1 MIPITNLDIEW
12 YQYILLAIIAI
23 AVFGSTYWLYPHAIK
38 WMMAKGYAGYDIH
51 KKERPATAESGG
63 IVFSLTIM
71 VGLIF
76 TAVLFPT
83 LWKEILIFVITILL
97 AAVVGWIDDRRQ
109 LSSLK
114 KILFMFVTGLPV
126 FIANLPFIH
135 FVEVSNPVIPVLGR
149 LQLTIIY
156 PLLIPISIMIMT
168 NTVNMLEGYNGEGSG
183 TTSIALVFMIFAS
196 ILLGSGQGVIYG
208 VIVFS
213 GLIAFY
219 LFNRYPAKIF
229 PGDTGT
235 LVIGAS
241 LALIGIFGSIEVI
254 LILVMLP
261 QIFNSF
267 YVIASVRGFKES
279 HTINK
284 ADIWLDEDDLIH
296 ASEERDAPLTL
307 PRLLVA
313 AGPLSEKNLV
323 YHIMGLSA
331 IAGVFSSLTAL
342 FMIPFFSP
350 SNLLKII
357 GVVCISLLI
366 VVLLVVVLPKIL
378 GISMIMAVLLVIALI
393 FLFIIDQFIVD
404 MPANWFFGSVI
415 GIVILIFW
423 YVITVVYF
431 WRTLRH
437 HKTKKPANNSV

>member
-1 MIPITNLDIEW
+1 MIPIANLDIEW
-12 YQYILLAIIAI
+12 YQYILLAVIAV
-23 AVFGSTYWLYPHAIK
+23 AVFGSTYLLYPHVIK
-38 WMMAKGYAGYDIH
+38 WMMAKGYIGYDIH
-51 KKERPATAESGG
+51 KKDRPATAESGG
-63 IVFSLTIM
+63 IAFSITIM

-76 TAVLFPT
+76 AAIVFPA
-83 LWKEILIFVITILL
+83 LWQEILIFVITIFL
-97 AAVVGWIDDRRQ
+97 AAVVGWIDDRTQ

-114 KILFMFVTGLPV
+114 KIIFMFVTGLPV
-126 FIANLPFIH
+126 FIANLPFIN
-135 FVEVSNPVIPVLGR
+135 FVDISDPVLPVLGR

-156 PLLIPISIMIMT
+156 PLLIPILIMVMT

-183 TTSIALVFMIFAS
+183 TTSIALLFMIFAS
-196 ILLGSGQGVIYG
+196 ILLGSSQGVIYG

-254 LILVMLP
+254 LVLVMLP

-279 HTINK
+279 HTIK
-284 ADIWLDEDDLIH
+284 KVDIWLDEEDLIH

-313 AGPLSEKNLV
+313 TGPLSEKNLV
-323 YHIMGLSA
+323 YHIMGLSV

-342 FMIPFFSP
+342 LMFPFFSP

-366 VVLLVVVLPKIL
+366 VVLIVVLLPKVL
-378 GISMIMAVLLVIALI
+378 GICLIMAVLLGIAWI
-393 FLFIIDQFIVD
+393 FLIIIDRFIVD
-404 MPANWFFGSVI
+404 IPANWFFGGLI
-415 GIVILIFW
+415 GIVILLFW
-423 YVITVVYF
+423 YVITVLYF
-431 WRTLRH
+431 RQTLRRH
-437 HKTKKPANNSV
+437 QK

>member
-1 MIPITNLDIEW
+1 MT
-12 YQYILLAIIAI
+12 
-23 AVFGSTYWLYPHAIK
+23 
-38 WMMAKGYAGYDIH
+38 
-51 KKERPATAESGG
+51 
-63 IVFSLTIM
+63 IV

-76 TAVLFPT
+76 AAIVFPA
-83 LWKEILIFVITILL
+83 LCQEILVFVVTIIL
-97 AAVVGWIDDRRQ
+97 AAVVGWIDDRTQ

-114 KILFMFVTGLPV
+114 KVLFMFITGLPL
-126 FIANLPFIH
+126 FIANLPFIG
-135 FVEVSNPVIPVLGR
+135 FIVVSNPIIPVLGR

-156 PLLIPISIMIMT
+156 PLLLPIFIMIMT

-183 TTSIALVFMIFAS
+183 TTSIALLFMIFAS
-196 ILLGSGQGVIYG
+196 ILLGSSQGVIYG
-208 VIVFS
+208 VIVFG
-213 GLIAFY
+213 GLLAFY

-254 LILVMLP
+254 LVLVMLH

-284 ADIWLDEDDLIH
+284 ADIWLDEEDLIH

-313 AGPLSEKNLV
+313 TGPLSEKSLV
-323 YHIMGLSA
+323 SHIMGLSV

-342 FMIPFFSP
+342 FIFPFFSP
-350 SNLLKII
+350 SNYLKII
-357 GVVCISLLI
+357 GVICISFLIVLLI
-366 VVLLVVVLPKIL
+366 VVLLPKIL
-378 GISMIMAVLLVIALI
+378 GISLIMGVLLGIAWI
-393 FLFIIDQFIVD
+393 FLIIIDRFIVD
-404 MPANWFFGSVI
+404 KPVNWLLGGLI
-415 GIVILIFW
+415 GIVILLFW

-431 WRTLRH
+431 WRTLRRH
-437 HKTKKPANNSV
+437 QINIPDQNSERNSEAT